1 MIPIQNVYYMLSYAF
16 HILHEQGYKKLATEQ
31 FDNTAELMAAILTK
45 GISIQVKRGLE
56 KEYLP
61 TTESLSSLRGRLDIT
76 QSIKMQTLLKKQMVC
91 SYDEFSI
98 NGMMNRIIKSTIELL
113 IRSNI
118 SISRKKDLIK
128 QMVYLCDVE
137 PIDLH
142 TVNWNVQY
150 NRNNQTYR
158 MLISVCYLI
167 VKGLLHTNSEGNI
180 KLMDFLDE
188 QRTCRLYEKFILEYY
203 RKEHT
208 ALTARSSQIQWQLD
222 DGASTMLPVMQT
234 DIMLSYG
241 EKVLIIDAKYYAQ
254 TTLERFSRHVLHSSN
269 LYQMFTYVKNKEIE
283 LSSAPHEVSGM
294 ILYANTDA
302 AVLPNNTYWMS
313 GNKISVKVLDLNC
326 CFRDISNQLDE
337 IVSEHF
343 GISR

>member
-118 SISRKKDLIK
+118 SISRKK
-128 QMVYLCDVE
+128 
-137 PIDLH
+137 
-142 TVNWNVQY
+142 T
-150 NRNNQTYR
+150 
-158 MLISVCYLI
+158 
-167 VKGLLHTNSEGNI
+167 
-180 KLMDFLDE
+180 
-188 QRTCRLYEKFILEYY
+188 
-203 RKEHT
+203 
-208 ALTARSSQIQWQLD
+208 
-222 DGASTMLPVMQT
+222 
-234 DIMLSYG
+234 
-241 EKVLIIDAKYYAQ
+241 
-254 TTLERFSRHVLHSSN
+254 
-269 LYQMFTYVKNKEIE
+269 
-283 LSSAPHEVSGM
+283 
-294 ILYANTDA
+294 
-302 AVLPNNTYWMS
+302 
-313 GNKISVKVLDLNC
+313 
-326 CFRDISNQLDE
+326 
-337 IVSEHF
+337 
-343 GISR
+343 